1 MIMRTQTN
9 STDNQQSFRLGKS
22 GFTLIEILIVVVL
35 IGIMAAMVIP
45 KFSTAAAES
54 RESMLLENLR
64 ILKAQIGVYRAQ
76 HWDVAPGYPNGD
88 TSINPTE
95 ADFVA
100 QLTLYTDENGITN
113 AVQTDRFKYGPY
125 MREIPE
131 NPINGLP
138 TVEIITDGGALPG
151 AGDDS
156 HGWICRPEDLT
167 VLADAA
173 GTDSHGED
181 YYNY

>member
-1 MIMRTQTN
+1 
-9 STDNQQSFRLGKS
+9 
-22 GFTLIEILIVVVL
+22 
-35 IGIMAAMVIP
+35 
-45 KFSTAAAES
+45 
-54 RESMLLENLR
+54 
-64 ILKAQIGVYRAQ
+64 
-76 HWDVAPGYPNGD
+76 
-88 TSINPTE
+88 
-95 ADFVA
+95 
-100 QLTLYTDENGITN
+100 
-113 AVQTDRFKYGPY
+113 